1 MMSLRLSCIGQVT
14 GRFGSVSMWWLL
26 LVLGL
31 GGLSLAV
38 LAWWFQT
45 RKARRV
51 ERARLWL
58 EHNDWV
64 ERSSRQDPP

>member
-1 MMSLRLSCIGQVT
+1 
-14 GRFGSVSMWWLL
+14 MWWLL